1 MSPNTLLLAGLTG
14 RGLLD
19 KYGPNHAALPIITR
33 LAKDE
38 NGADVIA
45 AGKPVFEV
53 LLELR
58 GETTSLP
65 EIKGIYDDPLPAEVY
80 FILFTIDK
88 LFDSYSNKSTF
99 KYLTILTVYIN
110 HYPVRFDKF

>member
-1 MSPNTLLLAGLTG
+1 M
-14 RGLLD
+14 
-19 KYGPNHAALPIITR
+19 
-33 LAKDE
+33 
-38 NGADVIA
+38 IA

-80 FILFTIDK
+80 FTLFAIDK

-99 KYLTILTVYIN
+99 KYLTILTVNIN
-110 HYPVRFDKF
+110 HYPIRFDKF